1 MNNNKHRFFL
11 TQILTDIYSDRELAH
26 CLGFKGGTALMFFHN
41 LPRFSVDLDFDL
53 LETEKAEQVFAKIKN
68 ILLKYGKIHDEA
80 QKFFGDLLALDYEHG
95 ERNLKIDISHRKYN
109 DDSSTMLTNQYEIKN
124 LLGISV
130 KTMKISDMFAHKLV
144 ALLDRKEIAD
154 RDIFDCW
161 WFMNRQT
168 PVKTAMIE
176 ELTQKTYSD
185 YMQECINAMKNLPK
199 RSLLYGL
206 GELLEQEMKTF
217 VRNKL
222 RTEIVTLLRFYKDF
236 PITY

>member
-1 MNNNKHRFFL
+1 MNNNKHRFYL
-11 TQILTDIYSDRELAH
+11 TQILTDIYSERELAH

-41 LPRFSVDLDFDL
+41 LQRFSVDLDFDL
-53 LETEKAEQVFAKIKN
+53 LETEKAEQVYTKVKN

-109 DDSSTMLTNQYEIKN
+109 NEYEIKN

-144 ALLDRKEIAD
+144 ALLGRKEIAD

-161 WFMNRQT
+161 WFMSRQT

-176 ELTQKTYSD
+176 NLTQKTYSD
-185 YMQECINAMKNLPK
+185 YMQDCIYAMENLPK

-206 GELLEQEMKTF
+206 GELLEQDMKTF

-222 RTEIVTLLRFYKDF
+222 RTEILTLLRFYKDF
-236 PITY
+236 PII

>member
-1 MNNNKHRFFL
+1 MNINKHRFFL
-11 TQILTDIYSDRELAH
+11 TQILTDFYSDRELAR

-53 LETEKAEQVFAKIKN
+53 LETEKAESIYEKIKN

-80 QKFFGDLLALDYEHG
+80 QKFFGDLLALDYESG

-109 DDSSTMLTNQYEIKN
+109 DEYEIKN
-124 LLGISV
+124 LLGISI

-144 ALLDRKEIAD
+144 ALLGRKEIAD

-161 WFMNRQT
+161 WFMSRQT

-176 ELTQKTYSD
+176 NLTQKTYPD
-185 YMQECINAMKNLPK
+185 YMQECINAMENLPK

-206 GELLEQEMKTF
+206 GELLEQDMKTF

-222 RTEIVTLLRFYKDF
+222 RIEILTLLRFYKDF
-236 PITY
+236 PII

>member
-1 MNNNKHRFFL
+1 MNTNKHRFYL
-11 TQILTDIYSDRELAH
+11 TQILTDIYSDRELARY
-26 CLGFKGGTALMFFHN
+26 LGFKGGTALMFFHG

-53 LETEKAEQVFAKIKN
+53 LEQKKAEQVFAKVKS
-68 ILLKYGKIHDEA
+68 ILLKYGDIHDEA

-109 DDSSTMLTNQYEIKN
+109 DEYEIKN

-144 ALLDRKEIAD
+144 ALLGRKEIAD

-161 WFMNRQT
+161 WFMSRQT
-168 PVKTAMIE
+168 PVKMAVIE
-176 ELTQKTYSD
+176 DLTQKNYYD
-185 YMQECINAMKNLPK
+185 YMQECIQTMENLPK

-206 GELLEQEMKTF
+206 GELLEQDMKTF
-217 VRNKL
+217 VHNKL
-222 RTEIVTLLRFYKDF
+222 RTEILTLLRFYKDF
-236 PITY
+236 PII

>member
-1 MNNNKHRFFL
+1 MNNNKHRFYL

-53 LETEKAEQVFAKIKN
+53 LEREKAGQVYAKLKN
-68 ILLKYGKIHDEA
+68 MLLKYGEIHDEA

-95 ERNLKIDISHRKYN
+95 ERNLKIDISHRQYN
-109 DDSSTMLTNQYEIKN
+109 NEYEIKN
-124 LLGISV
+124 LLGINV
-130 KTMKISDMFAHKLV
+130 KTMKISDMFSNKLV
-144 ALLDRKEIAD
+144 ALLGRNEIAD

-161 WFMNRQT
+161 WFMSRKT
-168 PVKTAMIE
+168 PVKMAIIE
-176 ELTQKTYSD
+176 NLTQKTYSD
-185 YMQECINAMKNLPK
+185 YMQECIHAMENLPK

-206 GELLEQEMKTF
+206 GELLEQDMKTF

-222 RTEIVTLLRFYKDF
+222 RTEILTFLRFYKDF
-236 PITY
+236 PI

>member
-1 MNNNKHRFFL
+1 MNNNKHRFYL

-26 CLGFKGGTALMFFHN
+26 CLGFKGGTALMFFHD

-53 LETEKAEQVFAKIKN
+53 LEIEKAEQVYAKVKN
-68 ILLKYGKIHDEA
+68 MLLKYGEIHDEA
-80 QKFFGDLLALDYEHG
+80 QKFFGDLLVLDYEHG
-95 ERNLKIDISHRKYN
+95 AKNLKIDISHRKYN
-109 DDSSTMLTNQYEIKN
+109 NEYEIKS

-144 ALLDRKEIAD
+144 ALLGRKEIAD

-161 WFMNRQT
+161 WFMSRQT

-185 YMQECINAMKNLPK
+185 YMQECINAIENLPK

-206 GELLEQEMKTF
+206 GELLEQDMKTF

-222 RTEIVTLLRFYKDF
+222 RTEILTLLRFYKDF
-236 PITY
+236 PINMN

>member
-1 MNNNKHRFFL
+1 MNNNKHRFYL
-11 TQILTDIYSDRELAH
+11 TQILTDIYSDKELAYY
-26 CLGFKGGTALMFFHN
+26 LGFKGGTALMFFHN

-53 LETEKAEQVFAKIKN
+53 LETEKAEQVYAKVKK

-80 QKFFGDLLALDYEHG
+80 QKFFGDLLSLDYELG
-95 ERNLKIDISHRKYN
+95 ERNLKIDISHRKYDN
-109 DDSSTMLTNQYEIKN
+109 EYEIKN

-144 ALLDRKEIAD
+144 ALLGRKEIAD

-168 PVKTAMIE
+168 PVKMAIIE
-176 ELTQKTYSD
+176 NLMQKTYSD
-185 YMQECINAMKNLPK
+185 YMQECINAMENLPK

-206 GELLEQEMKTF
+206 GELLEQDMKTF

-222 RTEIVTLLRFYKDF
+222 RTEILTLLRFYKDF
-236 PITY
+236 PIL

>member
-1 MNNNKHRFFL
+1 MNNNKHRFYL

-53 LETEKAEQVFAKIKN
+53 LEPAKAEQVYMKVKN

-80 QKFFGDLLALDYEHG
+80 QKFFGDLLVLDYEHG

-109 DDSSTMLTNQYEIKN
+109 DEYEINN

-144 ALLDRKEIAD
+144 ALLGRKEIAD

-161 WFMNRQT
+161 WFMSRQT
-168 PVKTAMIE
+168 PVKTAVIE
-176 ELTQKTYSD
+176 ILTEKFYSD
-185 YMQECINAMKNLPK
+185 YMQECINAMENLPK

-206 GELLEQEMKTF
+206 GELLEQDMKTF

-236 PITY
+236 PIM

>member
-1 MNNNKHRFFL
+1 MNNNKHRFYL
-11 TQILTDIYSDRELAH
+11 TQILTDIYSDRELAR

-53 LETEKAEQVFAKIKN
+53 LEIEKAEQVYVKVKN

-80 QKFFGDLLALDYEHG
+80 QKFFGNLLALDYEHG
-95 ERNLKIDISHRKYN
+95 ERNLKIDISHRIYN
-109 DDSSTMLTNQYEIKN
+109 NEYEIKN

-130 KTMKISDMFAHKLV
+130 KTMKICDMFAHKLV
-144 ALLDRKEIAD
+144 ALLGRKEIAD

-161 WFMNRQT
+161 WFMSRQT
-168 PVKTAMIE
+168 PVKKTIIE
-176 ELTQKTYSD
+176 ELTQKTYSN
-185 YMQECINAMKNLPK
+185 YMQECINAMEDLPK

-206 GELLEQEMKTF
+206 GELLDRDMTTF

-222 RTEIVTLLRFYKDF
+222 RTEILTLLRFYKDF
-236 PITY
+236 PIL

>member
-1 MNNNKHRFFL
+1 MNSNKHRFYL
-11 TQILTDIYSDRELAH
+11 TQILTDIYSDKELAR
-26 CLGFKGGTALMFFHN
+26 CLGFKGGTALMFFYD

-53 LETEKAEQVFAKIKN
+53 LEQGKAEQVYAKVKN
-68 ILLKYGKIHDEA
+68 ILLKYGEIHDEA

-109 DDSSTMLTNQYEIKN
+109 NEYEIKN

-130 KTMKISDMFAHKLV
+130 KTMKISDMFSHKLV
-144 ALLDRKEIAD
+144 ALLGRKEIAD

-161 WFMNRQT
+161 WFMSRQT
-168 PVKTAMIE
+168 PIKVIIIE
-176 ELTQKTYSD
+176 DLTQKTYSD
-185 YMQECINAMKNLPK
+185 YMQECINAIENLPK

-206 GELLEQEMKTF
+206 GELVEQDMKTF

-222 RTEIVTLLRFYKDF
+222 RTEILTLLRFYKDF
-236 PITY
+236 PIM

>member
-1 MNNNKHRFFL
+1 MNNNKHRFYL

-26 CLGFKGGTALMFFHN
+26 CLGFKGGTALLFFHN

-53 LETEKAEQVFAKIKN
+53 LETEKAEQVFAKVKN
-68 ILLKYGKIHDEA
+68 ILLKYGEIHDEA

-109 DDSSTMLTNQYEIKN
+109 NEYEIKN
-124 LLGISV
+124 LLGISI
-130 KTMKISDMFAHKLV
+130 KTMKINDMFAHKLV
-144 ALLDRKEIAD
+144 ALLGRKEIAD

-161 WFMNRQT
+161 WFMSRQT
-168 PVKTAMIE
+168 PVKMTIIE
-176 ELTQKTYSD
+176 NLTQKPYSD
-185 YMQECINAMKNLPK
+185 YMQECINAMENLPK

-206 GELLEQEMKTF
+206 GELLEQDMKTF

-222 RTEIVTLLRFYKDF
+222 RTEILTLLRFYKDF
-236 PITY
+236 PII